1 MIVRPKR
8 AGTIVAMYLGTRPL
22 GALNQNWENVMKR
35 LFFLAMAGALA
46 LIAGCNTV
54 EGAGQDIKAGGRAI
68 ERAADDAKPK

>member
-1 MIVRPKR
+1 
-8 AGTIVAMYLGTRPL
+8 
-22 GALNQNWENVMKR
+22 MKR

-46 LIAGCNTV
+46 LIACCNTV